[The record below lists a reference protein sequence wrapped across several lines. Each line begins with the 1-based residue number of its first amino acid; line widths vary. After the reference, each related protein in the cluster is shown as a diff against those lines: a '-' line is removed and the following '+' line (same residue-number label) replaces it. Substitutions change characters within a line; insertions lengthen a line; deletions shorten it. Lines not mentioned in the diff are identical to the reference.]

1 MNDNLQTIWDADP
14 HTLAKHKILKAYLQA
29 WMPILTRQAGKLP
42 GGGASDG
49 IIYVDGFA
57 GPGIYKG
64 NEPGSPIIAIEA
76 ATTHTVKFP
85 VRVNFLFIEQ
95 DPARFASLK
104 AQIEKIRPSLSS
116 RGDVNL
122 AEPRNGDCTTEL
134 LKVIGNIES
143 RKKKFGPAMVFLD
156 QFGYSEIP
164 ISLMERIL
172 RIPQCEVF
180 SYLNWNYLSRFLSD
194 PNKASGIT
202 EAFGSEVWKEAIP
215 LQGKHRE
222 NKIFSEYKK
231 ALMTKAKARFVLDFG
246 MYGENNQLLY
256 RLFFCTNS
264 IRGVEEMK
272 KAMWKVDDTGSYQFS
287 DRDDPNQM
295 ILLKSGTP
303 SWLAGEL
310 RRRLVGHTISI
321 EALKEY
327 VLTETPCFKFK
338 EALGELEKTG
348 GLEVVRAKAGRRRYK
363 YPDDDIQVRFVGT
376 SSDALSKDGVGLR
389 A

>member
-1 MNDNLQTIWDADP
+1 MNDSLQTIWDADP

-42 GGGASDG
+42 GGVTSQG

-57 GPGIYKG
+57 GPGVYKG

-76 ATTHTVKFP
+76 AITHSVKFP
-85 VRVNFLFIEQ
+85 VRVSFLFIEKDIQ
-95 DPARFASLK
+95 RFDSLK
-104 AQIEKIRPSLSS
+104 AQIEKIKPTISEQKKIYI
-116 RGDVNL
+116 

-134 LKVIGNIES
+134 LTIIGDIE
-143 RKKKFGPAMVFLD
+143 RKKQKFGPAMVFLD

-180 SYLNWNYLSRFLSD
+180 SYLNWNYLGRFLSD
-194 PNKASGIT
+194 PTKAAGIT
-202 EAFGSEVWKEAIP
+202 AAFGSEVWKDAIP
-215 LQGKHRE
+215 LQGKQRE

-231 ALMTKAKARFVLDFG
+231 ALMTKAKSQFVLDFG

-256 RLFFCTNS
+256 RLFFCTNN

-287 DRDDPNQM
+287 DKDNPDQM
-295 ILLKSGTP
+295 ILLKSGTQ
-303 SWLAGEL
+303 SWLARELRKRLAGRTMSVGEL
-310 RRRLVGHTISI
+310 
-321 EALKEY
+321 KDY
-327 VLTETPCFKFK
+327 VLTETPCFKYK
-338 EALGELEKTG
+338 EALGELEKSG
-348 GLEVVRAKAGRRRYK
+348 DLMIVRAPQGRRRCTYQSEA
-363 YPDDDIQVRFVGT
+363 IQVRLIDPSIKAAAKEATV
-376 SSDALSKDGVGLR
+376 
-389 A
+389 

>member
-1 MNDNLQTIWDADP
+1 MNDSLQTIWNADP

-29 WMPILTRQAGKLP
+29 WMPILTHQAGKLP
-42 GGGASDG
+42 GGGTSKG
-49 IIYVDGFA
+49 VIYVDGFA

-64 NEPGSPIIAIEA
+64 NEPGSPLIAIEA
-76 ATTHTVKFP
+76 ATTHSAKFRVK
-85 VRVNFLFIEQ
+85 VNFLFIEK
-95 DPARFASLK
+95 DPERFKSLK
-104 AQIEKIRPSLSS
+104 AQIDKIRPSLAA
-116 RGDVNL
+116 REDVNL
-122 AEPRNGDCTTEL
+122 KEPRNGDCTTEL
-134 LKVIGNIES
+134 LKVISNIES
-143 RKKKFGPAMVFLD
+143 NKQKFGPAMVFLD

-194 PNKASGIT
+194 PQKAPGIT
-202 EAFGSEVWKEAIP
+202 AAFGSEVWKEAIP

-231 ALMTKAKARFVLDFG
+231 ALMTRAKARFVLDFG

-256 RLFFCTNS
+256 RLFFCTNN

-295 ILLKSGTP
+295 IMLKSGTP

-310 RRRLVGHTISI
+310 RRRLAGRTMSI
-321 EALKEY
+321 GALKEY
-327 VLTETPCFKFK
+327 VLTETPCFLFK
-338 EALGELEKTG
+338 EALSELEKAG
-348 GLEVVRAKAGRRRYK
+348 GLEVVRARDGRRRGQ
-363 YPDDDIQVRFVGT
+363 YPYDDMQVRFLGLPRETT
-376 SSDALSKDGVGLR
+376 SQSALPV
-389 A
+389 

>member
-29 WMPILTRQAGKLP
+29 WMPILTRQSGKLP
-42 GGGASDG
+42 GGGSSKG
-49 IIYVDGFA
+49 VIYVDGFA
-57 GPGIYKG
+57 GPGIYNG
-64 NEPGSPIIAIEA
+64 NEPGSPIIAIDVA
-76 ATTHTVKFP
+76 LTHTVKFP
-85 VRVNFLFIEQ
+85 VRVNFLFIEKE
-95 DPARFASLK
+95 PERFASLK
-104 AQIEKIRPSLSS
+104 AQIEKIRPSLSARS
-116 RGDVNL
+116 DVRL

-134 LKVIGNIES
+134 LKVIGEIE
-143 RKKKFGPAMVFLD
+143 RKNQKFGPAMVFLD

-194 PNKASGIT
+194 PHKAPGIT
-202 EAFGSEVWKEAIP
+202 AAFGSEVWKEAIP

-231 ALMTKAKARFVLDFG
+231 ALMTRAKAQFVLDFG

-256 RLFFCTNS
+256 RLFFCTNN

-295 ILLKSGTP
+295 ILLKSGTQP
-303 SWLAGEL
+303 WLAGEL
-310 RRRLVGHTISI
+310 RRRLAGRTMSI
-321 EALKEY
+321 GSLKEY
-327 VLTETPCFKFK
+327 VLTETPCIRFK
-338 EALGELEKTG
+338 EALGELEKAG
-348 GLEVVRAKAGRRRYK
+348 ELEVLCAKEGRRRGQ
-363 YPDDDIQVRFVGT
+363 YPDADLLVRFVDTARAAASQGA
-376 SSDALSKDGVGLR
+376 SSP
-389 A
+389 